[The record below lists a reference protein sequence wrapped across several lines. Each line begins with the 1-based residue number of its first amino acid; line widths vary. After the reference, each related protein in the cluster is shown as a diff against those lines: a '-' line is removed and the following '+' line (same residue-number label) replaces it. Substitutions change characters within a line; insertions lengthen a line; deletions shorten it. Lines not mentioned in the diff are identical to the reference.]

1 MKLFSIIWLC
11 LVLMMF
17 SCKTKKVVTPPAR
30 PGAGAIRSEGYIVKT
45 SVLNQ
50 TIEVPGSLL
59 AYEETEI
66 HPEVAGKIVILNI
79 RDGIFVGKGALLAKL
94 FDGDLQAQLRKLKVQ
109 LQIAQKTEERSNE
122 LLKINAI
129 SQQEHDLNILQ
140 VSNIRADIAIIQA
153 NIAKTE
159 IRAPFSGKV
168 GFKNISNGSY
178 VTPATIVSTISQ
190 VSQLKLQ
197 FEIPEKYY
205 TKVANG
211 QLVSFSVEGV
221 PKRYAARVIA
231 TEAGITEDTRS
242 LKVLAVVQ
250 ATDRFITP
258 GSFAKVQFNMGDN
271 DQAIMVPSQ
280 AILSQARAKKVI
292 VYRSGTPSFQT
303 VTTGVRDSAMVQILS
318 GLAVGDTIVTTGLL
332 AIRPTSKIQ
341 LSAVKK

>member
-1 MKLFSIIWLC
+1 MKLLTLGGIFILTLAI
-11 LVLMMF
+11 
-17 SCKTKKVVTPPAR
+17 SCKEKKEVKAPVRA
-30 PGAGAIRSEGYIVKT
+30 GAGAVRSEGYIVKT

-50 TIEVPGSLL
+50 TIEIPGSLL

-66 HPEVAGKIVILNI
+66 HPEVAGKIVRLNI

-94 FDGDLQAQLRKLKVQ
+94 FDGDLQAQLRKLRVQ
-109 LQIAQKTEERSNE
+109 LQIAQKTEDRSNE

-140 VSNIRADIAIIQA
+140 VSNIQADISIIQT
-153 NIAKTE
+153 NIARTE

-168 GFKNISNGSY
+168 GFKTISNGSY
-178 VTPATIVSTISQ
+178 VTPATIISTISQ
-190 VSQLKLQ
+190 VGQLKLQ
-197 FEIPEKYY
+197 FEVPEKYY

-211 QLVSFSVEGV
+211 DLVSFAVDGV

-250 ATDRFITP
+250 ATDKFITP
-258 GSFAKVQFNMGDN
+258 GAFAKVKFNMGD
-271 DQAIMVPSQ
+271 DDKAIMIPSQ
-280 AILSQARAKKVI
+280 SVLPQARSKKVI
-292 VYRSGTPSFQT
+292 VYRGGSPSFQT
-303 VTTGVRDSAMVQILS
+303 VTTGIRDSAMVQILS

-332 AIRPTSKIQ
+332 ALKPTSKIQ
-341 LSAVKK
+341 LTSVK